1 MGIFASI
8 RERIGNVIAAVIGAV
23 VLFGCGLLFLLYL
36 APREKLEA
44 NRIENLPLMDA
55 TSVVNS
61 APGDDILL
69 TGILH
74 GRPLPNVGNFIAYDL
89 DEWDVDPADPENPD
103 DEPSGSW
110 SSVES
115 VIPNLELDVGGQ
127 IVLLHSANDAY
138 MNGQLHEEIEG
149 SGAYLS
155 ADYGSTSVSDGSL
168 RYRGFYDGDLAT
180 VWGKKAST
188 EGVIPDELYG
198 GDRVMFIAHKHNT
211 AKGLMIAGISMLVC
225 SPIVLVGGILSAVF
239 GRRRR
244 RVL

>member
-8 RERIGNVIAAVIGAV
+8 RERIGNVIAAVIGSI
-23 VLFGCGLLFLLYL
+23 VLLGCGLLFLFFL
-36 APREKLEA
+36 APKQKLEA

-55 TSVVNS
+55 SSVVN
-61 APGDDILL
+61 AIPGDDILIS
-69 TGILH
+69 GILH
-74 GRPLPNVGNFIAYDL
+74 GQPLPGAGRFIAYDL
-89 DEWDVDPADPENPD
+89 DQWDVDPADPENPD

-110 SSVES
+110 TNIES
-115 VIPNLELDVGGQ
+115 IVPSLEIDVGGQ
-127 IVLLHSANDAY
+127 IVFVHSAHDAY
-138 MNGQLHEEIEG
+138 MNGTLHEEIEG

-155 ADYGSTSVSDGSL
+155 ANYGSTDLSDGSL
-168 RYRGFYDGDLAT
+168 RYRGFYDGDLTT

-188 EGVIPDELYG
+188 EGVIPEELYA
-198 GDRVMFIAHKHNT
+198 GDRVMFIEHKHNT

-244 RVL
+244 RIL